1 MHTINICILHIKELK
16 SREIKELAWGCTVSQ
31 QWRQDLNL
39 VLSATERDRRGGGV
53 LWLIVGVTQIVY
65 QLIPYLLGSIGHIKF
80 L

>member
-1 MHTINICILHIKELK
+1 MRFLVVWKWK
-16 SREIKELAWGCTVSQ
+16 SREIKELAWGCTVGQ

-53 LWLIVGVTQIVY
+53 WWLIVGVTQIVY